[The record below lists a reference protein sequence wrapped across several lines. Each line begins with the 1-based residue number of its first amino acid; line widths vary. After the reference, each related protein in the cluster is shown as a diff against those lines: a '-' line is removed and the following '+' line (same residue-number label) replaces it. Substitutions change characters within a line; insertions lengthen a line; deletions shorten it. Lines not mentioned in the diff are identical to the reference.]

1 MSPLKEGEGDEAPQK
16 AVEKADSSQDDK
28 KQPLEE
34 GDEKEGGDN
43 KGSTTRSRARGS
55 NWKKKRLRKRRKEKE
70 KKAEAK
76 GGRSDEEMAHT
87 MPVVRKYGNKGGT
100 KDAKA
105 SRKKEREHKVSSGS
119 EKEEEADKARNKEK
133 IPERKEEQSM
143 GEGGEVKEDGE
154 ITADDADSVEE
165 DERSDILSLE
175 DVGEG
180 EDSDPNYQP
189 PNEGVVGNDLV
200 MMDGELETMEQ
211 EKEREE
217 ARRGREED
225 SEEASDEV
233 KKDPNYEI
241 TDLAGHPTIPKKKS
255 VQGGARVMTSYFRRL
270 LDTGAGN
277 ITPPEKEKRPRT
289 PSTREKARSRSR
301 SPKASELSSEG
312 RGTDRP
318 SSGGEESG
326 SLL

>member
-1 MSPLKEGEGDEAPQK
+1 MG
-16 AVEKADSSQDDK
+16 
-28 KQPLEE
+28 
-34 GDEKEGGDN
+34 
-43 KGSTTRSRARGS
+43 
-55 NWKKKRLRKRRKEKE
+55 
-70 KKAEAK
+70 
-76 GGRSDEEMAHT
+76 
-87 MPVVRKYGNKGGT
+87 
-100 KDAKA
+100 
-105 SRKKEREHKVSSGS
+105 
-119 EKEEEADKARNKEK
+119 K

-143 GEGGEVKEDGE
+143 GEGGKVKEDGE
-154 ITADDADSVEE
+154 ITADDADSGEE
-165 DERSDILSLE
+165 DERGDNLSLE

-180 EDSDPNYQP
+180 EDPDPNYQP
-189 PNEGVVGNDLV
+189 PDDGVVGNDLV

-241 TDLAGHPTIPKKKS
+241 TDLTGHPTIPKKKS
-255 VQGGARVMTSYFRRL
+255 GQGGARVMTSYFRRL
-270 LDTGAGN
+270 QDTGVGN

-318 SSGGEESG
+318 SSGGEESS